1 MTGVPGPFT
10 PSVVCMTADAMP
22 SRRPNDAETYGSG
35 LHAMLWVEV
44 GIATNPRSSTV
55 PMI

>member
-22 SRRPNDAETYGSG
+22 SCCIDQQLSPEG
-35 LHAMLWVEV
+35 LSIDFSKIPSA
-44 GIATNPRSSTV
+44 
-55 PMI
+55 